1 MRIAILGMGRMG
13 RAMALRLAS
22 QGHEITIWNR
32 TPGRAGEVTAAGARE
47 VSSIAQAGSAAEVV
61 LISVADDRAVREV
74 VLEPSGLLAAGPTA
88 MIVNAST
95 VSSVT
100 TRELRARIPL
110 GQLVV
115 SPVLGSPQAVAAGT
129 AMWLLGGER
138 DTVEQL
144 DSMWE
149 ALSDR
154 WLYCGPDPGIAITLK
169 LIHNYLL
176 MAGVAVLAEGVA
188 VGQAAGVDAEL
199 LREFLGTI
207 PMVASGL
214 HNRLEDVLTGD
225 HQGWFTT
232 RLGAKDVHLFEDAA
246 AAAGLRLPIADL
258 VHARYAEAA
267 DAGWEAA
274 DLGAVIELL
283 RTNPR

>member
-1 MRIAILGMGRMG
+1 MGRMG

-22 QGHEITIWNR
+22 QGHEVTIWNR

-47 VSSIAQAGSAAEVV
+47 VSSIAQASSAAEVV
-61 LISVADDRAVREV
+61 LISVADDRAVREIA
-74 VLEPSGLLAAGPTA
+74 LEPSGLL
-88 MIVNAST
+88 
-95 VSSVT
+95 
-100 TRELRARIPL
+100 
-110 GQLVV
+110 
-115 SPVLGSPQAVAAGT
+115 AAGT

-138 DTVEQL
+138 DAVEQL

-188 VGQAAGVDAEL
+188 VGQAAGVDADL

-207 PMVASGL
+207 SLVAPGL
-214 HNRLEDVLTGD
+214 HNRLDDVLTGD

-232 RLGAKDVHLFEDAA
+232 RLGAKDVRLFEDAA

-258 VHARYAEAA
+258 VRAQYAEAA